1 MNRTEGGAS
10 RCYAVADTQS
20 ADVQSGQEPT
30 GAMSYAFI
38 RSLKNNER
46 PSFNELLNHVR
57 EEMHRGGY
65 SQKPQ
70 FSSGKR
76 KLYRLRW

>member
-1 MNRTEGGAS
+1 
-10 RCYAVADTQS
+10 
-20 ADVQSGQEPT
+20 
-30 GAMSYAFI
+30 MSYAFI

-46 PSFNELLNHVR
+46 PTFNELLNHVR
-57 EEMHRGGY
+57 EEMHHGGY

-76 KLYRLRW
+76 ELVDFEWQLTGSDRHEWRVLRVDSGEAGGFALS

>member
-1 MNRTEGGAS
+1 M
-10 RCYAVADTQS
+10 QS

-38 RSLKNNER
+38 RSLKANEGV
-46 PSFNELLNHVR
+46 SFNELLNHVR

-76 KLYRLRW
+76 KLLHWTPS